1 MIQKN
6 RSFSTRWLFS
16 TNIYSVFLILGIIDD
31 DFLRM
36 EHALSAITV
45 LGIVLGVTLSL
56 IPDDFFGK
64 YFISPKLTSVGDY
77 NYEFS
82 PITCRV
88 ITNYC

>member
-1 MIQKN
+1 
-6 RSFSTRWLFS
+6 
-16 TNIYSVFLILGIIDD
+16 
-31 DFLRM
+31 M

-64 YFISPKLTSVGDY
+64 YFILPKLTPAGDY
-77 NYEFS
+77 MNDFS